1 MSAIL
6 KQLLTGK
13 DGETHDI
20 ARWLGA
26 ISVLTFLAVTV
37 HSVVFQHAEW
47 KMSDF
52 GIGLGAVFAS
62 VGAFIRLK
70 QDAEPGNK

>member
-1 MSAIL
+1 MKSIL
-6 KQLLTGK
+6 RQLLTGA

-26 ISVLTFLAVTV
+26 ISVLVFLGLTID
-37 HSVVFQHAEW
+37 VVVIQRGAWNMTE
-47 KMSDF
+47 F
-52 GIGLGAVFAS
+52 GVGLGAVFAS

-70 QDAEPGNK
+70 QDAEPK

>member
-1 MSAIL
+1 MLNIF

-26 ISVLTFLAVTV
+26 LSVLVFLGITID
-37 HSVVFQHAEW
+37 VVVVQRCAWNMTE
-47 KMSDF
+47 F
-52 GIGLGAVFAS
+52 GIGIGAVFAS

-70 QDAEPGNK
+70 QDSEPK